1 MIDWLAVT
9 GGFVLGLWAMIP
21 LRRLAYERACIGLKR
36 NFAKKIFPENDSDE
50 VKFLLI
56 GDQGSG
62 NKFQEN
68 VAASSLKTAADL
80 GCDFTLLL
88 GDNFIQHG
96 VQAIDDPQFKE
107 KFEDM
112 YQHDMPFY
120 AVLGNHDLRNS
131 WPSIIDYTGVSKRW
145 NLPAADYEFE
155 AGPVKFHAFNSTC
168 SVCSAW
174 PIFKKSAKPWKIA
187 FGHHPVLSSGRHG
200 HMTWLER
207 WIYLRSGA
215 DFLISGHNHLL
226 EHLQLKGVDLITSGG
241 GGGPLHPAELKQLPQ
256 SIYLNET
263 YGYAWAH
270 FTPKKAVIKFFD
282 DQGAELYQYVK
293 ER

>member
-1 MIDWLAVT
+1 MPDWLLVA
-9 GGFVLGLWAMIP
+9 GGFALGLWAMVP
-21 LRRLAYERACIGLKR
+21 LRRLAYERACIGLNR
-36 NFAKKIFPENDSDE
+36 NFAKDIYPKIEGDE

-62 NKFQEN
+62 NKFQQA
-68 VAASSLKTAADL
+68 VAESSFKTAKEL

-96 VQAIDDPQFKE
+96 VQAIDDRQFKE

-145 NLPAADYEFE
+145 NLPAADYQFE
-155 AGPVKFHAFNSTC
+155 AGPVKIHAFNSTC
-168 SVCSAW
+168 TVCSARAV
-174 PIFKKSAKPWKIA
+174 FEKTDLPWKIA

-207 WIYLRSGA
+207 AVFLRSGS
-215 DFLISGHNHLL
+215 DFLFSGHNHLL
-226 EHLQLKGVDLITSGG
+226 EHLQLNGVDLVTSGG

-256 SIYLNET
+256 SLFLNET

-270 FTPKKAVIKFFD
+270 FTKETATIKFFD
-282 DQGAELYQYVK
+282 ESGVELYQYVK
-293 ER
+293 TK